1 MQKFFIV
8 LLILFLFIDLVSC
21 SYSSYYLSSWCSLLC
36 SLGKYI
42 V

>member
-21 SYSSYYLSSWCSLLC
+21 SY
-36 SLGKYI
+36 
-42 V
+42 